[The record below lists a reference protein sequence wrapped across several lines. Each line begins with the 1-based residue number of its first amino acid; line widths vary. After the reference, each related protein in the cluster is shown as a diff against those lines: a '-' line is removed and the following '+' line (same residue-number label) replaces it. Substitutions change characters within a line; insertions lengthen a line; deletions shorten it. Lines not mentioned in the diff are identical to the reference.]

1 MGVTGSEQG
10 NGRALGVLLAIF
22 DFPMIVSA
30 YRAVIDAQ
38 PDMSVVG
45 ALDDRTALR
54 DQITRTPAD
63 VVITECMPYAIS
75 GCTSFHAIEEIRA
88 TKPATRILAIGCRCG
103 SNEFALALKAG
114 ADGFLTREAQPADV
128 VDALHRITRGETYV
142 SPAIVTRMVN
152 AYVLRGP
159 GSESADPYETL
170 SERSREV
177 LRLAAYGHTNREI
190 ARTLHL
196 SEQTVH
202 SHRAAVMEKLGFH
215 DRVELLRYALRR
227 GVIQATEL

>member
-1 MGVTGSEQG
+1 MSLTGPDPG

-22 DFPMIVSA
+22 DFPMIVAA

-38 PDMSVVG
+38 PDMAVV
-45 ALDDRTALR
+45 AVVDDRAGLR
-54 DQITRTPAD
+54 DQVTRSPAE
-63 VVITECMPYAIS
+63 VVITECMPYAIA
-75 GCTSFHAIEEIRA
+75 GCTSFQTIEEVRS
-88 TKPATRILAIGCRCG
+88 TKAAMKILAIGCRCG
-103 SNEFALALKAG
+103 SDQFSLAIKAG
-114 ADGFLTREAQPADV
+114 ADGFLTREAQPVDV
-128 VDALHRITRGETYV
+128 VDALHRISRGETYV

-152 AYVLRGP
+152 AYVLRDP
-159 GSESADPYETL
+159 DSEPADPYEKL

-202 SHRAAVMEKLGFH
+202 SHRATIMEKLGFH